1 MNKETIATHLGS
13 NCKWSTC
20 KSGIESYYFRMEKLS
35 EKRKFMII
43 SQKLR
48 KTPENVEKPPK
59 LRKTPPSAGSTR
71 KRGGKNGGTAKTH

>member
-1 MNKETIATHLGS
+1 MICTTIATHLGS

-43 SQKLR
+43 NQKFVENPRKRR
-48 KTPENVEKPPK
+48 KTPQIVKKPPQ
-59 LRKTPPSAGSTR
+59 
-71 KRGGKNGGTAKTH
+71 RGFKP